1 MIRVRWP
8 RRAALLT
15 ALLLC
20 TAEPEAARAVMAGG
34 DAQQMGAGA
43 DLIARGQVQ
52 RVVSRW
58 TADKSNIY
66 TDVHFAIAQAA
77 KDGAAGAGK
86 AGRKEVVIRM
96 PGGQVGDV
104 VMTASDIEI
113 PRVGQELVVVL
124 APAEAAGPA
133 AGLGAESGA
142 AAAVEEALGW
152 YPVRGGRI
160 SVDGRDLGADEF
172 MATLA
177 GRATP

>member
-1 MIRVRWP
+1 MIGVRWLG
-8 RRAALLT
+8 RTALLA

-20 TAEPEAARAVMAGG
+20 MAHPDVARAMMEGG
-34 DAQQMGAGA
+34 DTRQMGADA

-58 TADKSNIY
+58 TADRSTIY
-66 TDVHFAIAQAA
+66 TDVHFAIARAA
-77 KDGAAGAGK
+77 KDGAAGPGK

-104 VMTASDIEI
+104 VMTASDIKI

-124 APAEAAGPA
+124 APAEA

-152 YPVRGGRI
+152 YPVQGGRI
-160 SVDGRDLGADEF
+160 RVDGRDLGADEF
-172 MATLA
+172 MATLT

>member
-1 MIRVRWP
+1 M
-8 RRAALLT
+8 

-20 TAEPEAARAVMAGG
+20 TAEPEAARAMIAGR

-58 TADKSNIY
+58 TADRSSIY
-66 TDVHFAIAQAA
+66 TDVHFAIARAA
-77 KDGAAGAGK
+77 KDGAAGPGK
-86 AGRKEVVIRM
+86 AGRKQVVIRI
-96 PGGQVGDV
+96 PGGQVGNV

-113 PRVGQELVVVL
+113 PRVGQELVVL

-133 AGLGAESGA
+133 AGLGAESGV
-142 AAAVEEALGW
+142 AAAVEEVLGW

-160 SVDGRDLGADEF
+160 TLDGRDLGADEF